1 MTSDSETAPS
11 AARTETEELAA
22 LLGSAKKRGGR
33 SRWIWRLAA
42 AGTVLAAAYGY
53 WSYSSQGT
61 AYSYATTAAK
71 KGALTVLITATG
83 SVEPTVQVDVSSEQ
97 SGTVRDVLV
106 DYNSPV
112 TKGQIVAR
120 LDTAKL
126 EANVKSAEASL
137 MSARASVAKA
147 DADMKS
153 ARATYDRLKSLVSSR
168 VSSQQELEAAGYTLE
183 AAEATKA
190 SAEANVLSAEAE
202 LEQARLNLSKATIIS
217 PIDGIVLSRDV
228 DPGATVAA
236 SLEAPTLFAIAG
248 DLKQMELQVDVDEAD
263 VGQVAIGQKATFTV
277 DAFSDK
283 RFPAEIIDVRYA
295 PQTVNDVVTYMGI
308 LKVDNDQMLLRPG
321 MTATADIVVQS
332 IDNALLIPNA
342 ALRYTPPE
350 SQTEAPSGG
359 GSGVFSLFRPPRMGS
374 ISAPEPAGSER
385 TVWLMKNGVP
395 TAINVEIGASDGQNT
410 VVTKGDLAEGDLLI
424 IDATEKNG

>member
-1 MTSDSETAPS
+1 MTSDSETAPP

-22 LLGSAKKRGGR
+22 LLGSGKKRGGR
-33 SRWIWRLAA
+33 SRWIWRFGA
-42 AGTVLAAAYGY
+42 AGIVVAAAYGY

-61 AYSYATTAAK
+61 AYNYATTAAK

-202 LEQARLNLSKATIIS
+202 LEQARLNLSKATISS

-236 SLEAPTLFAIAG
+236 SLEAPTLFTIAG

-350 SQTEAPSGG
+350 SQTAAPSGG